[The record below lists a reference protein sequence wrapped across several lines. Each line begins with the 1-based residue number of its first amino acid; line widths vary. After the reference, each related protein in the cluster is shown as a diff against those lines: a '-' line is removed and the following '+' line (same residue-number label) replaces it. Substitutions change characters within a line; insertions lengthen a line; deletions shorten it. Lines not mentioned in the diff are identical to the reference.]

1 MAVDHNRPM
10 LFNARLP
17 SSPDMLKFYKFE
29 KFYRS
34 RIRRKAEDVTHGCQG
49 YPCELS
55 TIAETSHRQE

>member
-29 KFYRS
+29 K
-34 RIRRKAEDVTHGCQG
+34 
-49 YPCELS
+49 
-55 TIAETSHRQE
+55 